1 MGPTSSGYGS
11 SGSELMG
18 NVTTRDIAA
27 PAGASVGTVS
37 NVLNAPDLV
46 SESNRHRV
54 QAAIQKLGWV
64 RNEGARQLR
73 TGQSRL
79 IGMVVLDIAN
89 PLFAGIVKAAEDTAC
104 EIGFSV
110 QVGNSDQQSER
121 ESAHL
126 ERFEQARVGGV
137 LLAPTG
143 ETDPRIQRLKGS
155 GIPVVLPNRASDAS
169 EVCSVAVDDIAG
181 GRLAVEHL
189 LEMGH
194 RRIAFLGG
202 PRELSQVEGRRRGA
216 EYAVGQ
222 DARAVLIEIPT
233 SALDLGSGSAAA
245 RTIVAMGSGTRPTAV
260 FAAND
265 LLAIGLL
272 QGLVQEGLRVPDD
285 IAIVGYDD
293 IAFAAAAAVPLSSV
307 RQPRAEIG
315 AQAARLLLAEI
326 AANGREHVHSAI
338 RFTPELVVRASSSV
352 HRDLASG
359 AVVPPMTASSTRAPQ
374 YPPTKEGS

>member
-1 MGPTSSGYGS
+1 MA
-11 SGSELMG
+11 
-18 NVTTRDIAA
+18 NVSMKDVAA
-27 PAGASVGTVS
+27 LAGVSVGTVS
-37 NVLNAPDLV
+37 NTLNSPERV
-46 SESNRHRV
+46 SEKSRERV
-54 QAAIQKLGWV
+54 QAAIDKLGWV
-64 RNEGARQLR
+64 RNESARQLR
-73 TGQSRL
+73 AGASHL
-79 IGMVVLDIAN
+79 IGMVVLDISN
-89 PLFAGIVKAAEDTAC
+89 PFFTDVVTGAEDAMAET
-104 EIGFSV
+104 GYSV
-110 QVGNSDQQSER
+110 HVANSGQWPER
-121 ESAHL
+121 EATHL
-126 ERFEQARVGGV
+126 ERFEQARVAGV
-137 LLAPTG
+137 LFAPVG
-143 ETDPRIQRLKGS
+143 ELLDRVLRLRS
-155 GIPVVLPNRASDAS
+155 LGIPVVLVDRAADAT
-169 EVCSVAVDDIAG
+169 EACSVAVDDIAG
-181 GRLAVEHL
+181 GRLAAEHL

-202 PRELSQVEGRRRGA
+202 PRELSQVESRRRGA

-222 DARAVLIEIPT
+222 HARAVLIEIPT

-245 RTIVAMGSGTRPTAV
+245 RTIVAMEPGTRPTAV

-338 RFTPELVVRASSSV
+338 RFTPELVVRASSSAS
-352 HRDLASG
+352 RDPASG
-359 AVVPPMTASSTRAPQ
+359 AVMPPITSNSTRDPQ
-374 YPPTKEGS
+374 DPITKEGS